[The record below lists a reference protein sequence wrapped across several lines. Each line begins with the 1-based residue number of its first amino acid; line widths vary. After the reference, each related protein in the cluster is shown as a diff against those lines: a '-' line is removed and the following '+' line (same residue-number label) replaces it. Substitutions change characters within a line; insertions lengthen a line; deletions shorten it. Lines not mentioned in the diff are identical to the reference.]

1 MEQTNNLGKV
11 IRIISEKAII
21 IDVGSDYLTEGD
33 KVQIYTAGEE
43 IKDLDGN
50 SLGVYEYIKATL
62 DVVQTS
68 KNYSICKN
76 IVEKENTSLY
86 SEFNNLS
93 ALYSR
98 KQKVAEDLCV
108 DTDDINP
115 LHLDENKTIK
125 LGDLVKKYWFFAFIK
140 YNREEQKWLL
150 SRRLVK
156 TSSLL
161 SRLEVF
167 ILCKIQTSL
176 LKPIMSRYLF

>member
-62 DVVQTS
+62 VVVQTS

-76 IVEKENTSLY
+76 IVEKENNSIY
-86 SEFNNLS
+86 SELNNLS

-108 DTDDINP
+108 DIDDINP

-125 LGDLVKKYWFFAFIK
+125 LGDLVIVVTHEK
-140 YNREEQKWLL
+140 
-150 SRRLVK
+150 
-156 TSSLL
+156 
-161 SRLEVF
+161 
-167 ILCKIQTSL
+167 
-176 LKPIMSRYLF
+176 

>member
-62 DVVQTS
+62 VVVQTS

-76 IVEKENTSLY
+76 IVEKENNSLY

-125 LGDLVKKYWFFAFIK
+125 LGDLVKKYWFLTFIK
-140 YNREEQKWLL
+140 YNVEEQKWLL
-150 SRRLVK
+150 TRRLVK

-161 SRLEVF
+161 NRLEVF
-167 ILCKIQTSL
+167 ILCKTQINL
-176 LKPIMSRYLF
+176 LRLMTSRYLF